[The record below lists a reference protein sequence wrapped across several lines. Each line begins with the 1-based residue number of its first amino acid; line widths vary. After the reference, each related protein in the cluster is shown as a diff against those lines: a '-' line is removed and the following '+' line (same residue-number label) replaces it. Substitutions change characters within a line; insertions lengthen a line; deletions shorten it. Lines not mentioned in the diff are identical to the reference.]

1 MKHVLSIDLHYIVA
15 QAHYESFFGAYL
27 LMRTASLQLPLLMR
41 TASLQLHS
49 DNIANIVTTMNY
61 SNMYYAM

>member
-1 MKHVLSIDLHYIVA
+1 MKLVLSTDLHYNVA
-15 QAHYESFFGAYL
+15 QARYGSFFGAYL
-27 LMRTASLQLPLLMR
+27 LMM

-49 DNIANIVTTMNY
+49 GNIANIVTTMNY

>member
-1 MKHVLSIDLHYIVA
+1 MELVLSTYLHHNVA
-15 QAHYESFFGAYL
+15 QALYRSFFGAYL
-27 LMRTASLQLPLLMR
+27 LMM

-49 DNIANIVTTMNY
+49 GNIANIVTAMNY